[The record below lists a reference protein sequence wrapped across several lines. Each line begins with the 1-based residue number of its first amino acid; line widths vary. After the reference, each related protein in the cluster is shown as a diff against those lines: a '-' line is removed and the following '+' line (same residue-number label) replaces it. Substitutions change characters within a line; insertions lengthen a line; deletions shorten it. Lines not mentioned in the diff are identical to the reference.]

1 MITTPVRPVIA
12 GEKVGERKLK
22 EGEKP
27 EETDD
32 RGEKDAEEEREF
44 AEVPIGIRMLQVAS
58 SSHMTTR
65 MLQVAS
71 SHT

>member
-44 AEVPIGIRMLQVAS
+44 AEVFGCCRFAVVFRPPCRNRSLRRRRV
-58 SSHMTTR
+58 R
-65 MLQVAS
+65 ER
-71 SHT
+71 